1 MDNGIGNSGREDRGD
16 ENQDLKIMESWLKI
30 VQRSDEIKKFV
41 LPTLDSMMLNREI
54 EKKQLKKFDQRIRA
68 EVDRLLNAVTILLS
82 G

>member
-30 VQRSDEIKKFV
+30 VQRSDAIKKFV